1 MVFSSQL
8 FVFYFLPLALA
19 LYYLAPRRLRHL
31 VLTLASYAFYGW
43 ANPLFMVLMLASTVV
58 DYFCG
63 LGLVGR
69 LERGGA
75 GPIERL
81 EPDAPRSRGQKL
93 LVAVS
98 VASNLS
104 LLGFFKYFNFA
115 VDNYNALASALGL
128 GDLAL
133 DTVLRV
139 ALPLGI
145 SFYTFQSMSYTIDV
159 YRGDAMALGNFIDF
173 ACYVS
178 MFPQLVAGPIIRFSE
193 IDDQLRRRTHTLQKI
208 ARGAAFFSLGAAKK
222 ILLANPLGKIAD
234 TVFDAGSAIAVDAW
248 YGVTA
253 YAFQIYFDFSGYS
266 DMAIGLGLMLGFVF
280 PKNFDSPYKAE
291 SITDFWRR
299 WHQSLSTWLRDY
311 LYKPLGGNRRGPRR
325 TYVNLA
331 LVMLL
336 GGLWHG
342 AAWNFVIWG
351 GFHGVLLAAER
362 ANGKRPLWSALPRP
376 LRVGATFL
384 AVLFSWVFFRADDL
398 GASVAYLA
406 AMVGLGDAA
415 AGAPLLGGI
424 VYQPYYLLSIAV
436 AAAVAWGAPQTWDW
450 TRDLPAW
457 KCAVSVALLWASLA
471 ILATQSYNP
480 FIYFIF

>member
-1 MVFSSQL
+1 M
-8 FVFYFLPLALA
+8 
-19 LYYLAPRRLRHL
+19 
-31 VLTLASYAFYGW
+31 
-43 ANPLFMVLMLASTVV
+43 
-58 DYFCG
+58 
-63 LGLVGR
+63 
-69 LERGGA
+69 
-75 GPIERL
+75 
-81 EPDAPRSRGQKL
+81 
-93 LVAVS
+93 
-98 VASNLS
+98 
-104 LLGFFKYFNFA
+104 
-115 VDNYNALASALGL
+115 
-128 GDLAL
+128 
-133 DTVLRV
+133 
-139 ALPLGI
+139 
-145 SFYTFQSMSYTIDV
+145 
-159 YRGDAMALGNFIDF
+159 
-173 ACYVS
+173 
-178 MFPQLVAGPIIRFSE
+178 
-193 IDDQLRRRTHTLQKI
+193 
-208 ARGAAFFSLGAAKK
+208 
-222 ILLANPLGKIAD
+222 
-234 TVFDAGSAIAVDAW
+234 
-248 YGVTA
+248 
-253 YAFQIYFDFSGYS
+253 
-266 DMAIGLGLMLGFVF
+266 
-280 PKNFDSPYKAE
+280 
-291 SITDFWRR
+291 
-299 WHQSLSTWLRDY
+299 
-311 LYKPLGGNRRGPRR
+311 
-325 TYVNLA
+325 NLA

-406 AMVGLGDAA
+406 AMVGLGEAA